1 MNVID
6 IMTGDPVT
14 IRHKGTL
21 QHAIKLMEQKE
32 CRHLPVLSDDLHL
45 IGILSDRDCRLAM
58 NSPHI
63 LPEAW
68 QEKAINRIPVTAVMS
83 PAPIIIE
90 PHVPVHEAARLML
103 KHHISALPVMRGET
117 LVGIITTSDL
127 LVALMTLDQ
136 RGIIDPSRLT
146 QDDHCR

>member
-1 MNVID
+1 
-6 IMTGDPVT
+6 MTGDPVT

-21 QHAIKLMEQKE
+21 QQALKLMEQKE

-45 IGILSDRDCRLAM
+45 IGIISDRDCRLAM

-68 QEKAINRIPVTAVMS
+68 QEKAINRIQVTAVMS

-90 PHVPVHEAARLML
+90 PHAPVHEAARLML

-127 LVALMTLDQ
+127 LISLMTLDQ
-136 RGIIDPSRLT
+136 RGFINSAQLSDGDSPR
-146 QDDHCR
+146 